1 MGVINI
7 KVEGSFRKPTM
18 REFSAMHGGHAK
30 AVADAME
37 YLSGEL
43 LPDAIKQD
51 HELHEKE
58 AYPEGGFG
66 FGKHSAEQI
75 RSGSL

>member
-7 KVEGSFRKPTM
+7 TVQGSFRTPTT
-18 REFSAMHGGHAK
+18 RQFSAMKGGHAK

-37 YLSGEL
+37 FLSGEL

-51 HELHEKE
+51 HKLHDDE
-58 AYPEGGFG
+58 AYPEDGFG
-66 FGKHSAEQI
+66 FGKQ
-75 RSGSL
+75 

>member
-7 KVEGSFRKPTM
+7 TVQGSFRKPTT
-18 REFSAMHGGHAK
+18 RSFSAMYGGHAK

-37 YLSGEL
+37 FLSGEL

-51 HELHEKE
+51 HELHDKE
-58 AYPEGGFG
+58 AYPEKGFG
-66 FGKHSAEQI
+66 FSE
-75 RSGSL
+75 